1 MRITNKIVD
10 NYAVYNLNTN
20 KALLDDLNNQM
31 STRKKIDDPTVDP
44 VTGIMSLRFRGSLAE
59 YTQYL
64 EKNVTD
70 AASWTDTTQSAI
82 DTAKD
87 IMRSLKAEYTS
98 ASNGTNESI
107 DRWTYYDNMV
117 NIVNEYF
124 SVGDTTNE
132 NRYIFTG
139 ARTGDSLTFS
149 DKDFADRAKEHG
161 GIFPDDHT
169 DTFKY
174 KAITEYFELED
185 VESYSYTARTDNTGT
200 SGSSGITDTE
210 ITSVQTIDTNN
221 VNETKV
227 QNVEVFRLRLSYE
240 DLDTT
245 QAGISGDGS
254 RDNLTLYIKNGST
267 LNKYSVQM
275 IRNDYEVNQDSF
287 VGDRIFLN
295 TTTGNLIFGSD
306 VKDKVTAA
314 LSGSGEV
321 YYCYDK
327 FHFETGDVKPEHL
340 FDCVDVGLQNSIT
353 YNDHSQEIYYNVGEN
368 QQIKVNSNAED
379 VFKLD
384 ARRDLNELRDA
395 MTAYDKAE
403 EKVNLLKEMQEDKA
417 KYGETE
423 QVKINDLLQ
432 AAQKECEYAKTKV
445 DSMLSNG
452 ITRSGNYFD
461 FVNLAGTG
469 MGTTVNR
476 LNLIRNRLTEHRSTT
491 TAQASDN
498 ENIDIST
505 LAVQVNS
512 ATLSYSAALQ
522 VTGKISQQSLVNYL

>member
-1 MRITNKIVD
+1 MRITNKIMN
-10 NYAVYNLNTN
+10 NYSVYNINTN
-20 KALLDDLNNQM
+20 KALLDNLNTQM
-31 STRKKIDDPTVDP
+31 STRKKINDPTEDP
-44 VTGIMSLRFRGSLAE
+44 VTAIQALRYRGSLSE

-64 EKNVTD
+64 GKNVTD
-70 AASWTDTTQSAI
+70 AASWTDTTQTAI

-87 IMRSLKAEYTS
+87 IIRSLKAEYTS
-98 ASNGTNESI
+98 ASNGSNEST
-107 DRWTYYDNMV
+107 DRWTYYNNMR

-161 GIFPDDHT
+161 GIFLDDHR
-169 DTFKY
+169 DTFMY

-200 SGSSGITDTE
+200 SGFSGITDKE
-210 ITSVQTIDTNN
+210 INELSSVVD
-221 VNETKV
+221 ETTV

-245 QAGISGDGS
+245 QAGILGDENRKS
-254 RDNLTLYIKNGST
+254 LTLHVKNGST
-267 LNKYSVQM
+267 VTKYPVEM

-287 VGDRIFLN
+287 VGDRIYLN

-306 VKDKVTAA
+306 MKAKVTEA
-314 LSGSGEV
+314 LSGNGEV

-340 FDCVDVGLQNSIT
+340 FDCVDVALKTSIT
-353 YNDHSQEIYYNVGEN
+353 YNDYSQDIYYNVGEN

-379 VFKLD
+379 VFTLD
-384 ARRDLNELRDA
+384 ARRDLDELEDA
-395 MTAYDKAE
+395 LTAMDEAQA
-403 EKVNLLKEMQEDKA
+403 KVDRLKEMQEDKLRYSTA
-417 KYGETE
+417 EE
-423 QVKINDLLQ
+423 QQKITDLLR
-432 AAQKECEYAKTKV
+432 AATKEAEYAKTKV
-445 DSMLSNG
+445 DTMLSNG
-452 ITRSGNYFD
+452 ITKAGDYFD
-461 FVNLAGTG
+461 MVNLAGTA
-469 MGTTVNR
+469 MGTSVNR
-476 LNLIRNRLTEHRSTT
+476 LNLIRNRLTEHQATT

-505 LAVQVNS
+505 LAVEVNS
-512 ATLSYSAALQ
+512 ATLSYNAALQ
-522 VTGKISQQSLVNYL
+522 VTGKISQQSLVNFL